1 MEGRIPRMKPLRSA
15 FAILLLATACN
26 RTPSPT
32 PAVVA
37 ATPAGTKII
46 FVEPDPPAV
55 SVLPDAM
62 PDAIDATRSGS
73 DIYAAFED
81 GLAEPGC
88 EAGASARWR
97 VHYANATGR
106 LANARDDALPL
117 FGYVVDAMR
126 AQGLP
131 TEYALIPF
139 VESRYRPDARSDGGP
154 AGLWQMI
161 GITARRQGVSM
172 RAGYDGRLSPVES
185 TRAAVRYLKLLDR
198 TFAGNWRLVAMAYN
212 AGEGAVLAAVK
223 RSGHGVRNV
232 DANAL
237 TGLSPI
243 THAYTRKLQAL
254 SCLLQEAHARAA
266 WQDAIDRPVPL
277 LVDVRLTAG
286 NGSLAAWASRNRI
299 DANALRR
306 LNPAFPRGA
315 LAGRVPDLLAPAV
328 APQRQPVRAFLP
340 RIAPIARDNG
350 WSRRMHVVAA
360 GETLADIAHRNG
372 LATRALAARNGL
384 KADDTVRPGMV
395 LDIGRE

>member
-1 MEGRIPRMKPLRSA
+1 MTPARPAYA
-15 FAILLLATACN
+15 FAILLLAAACT
-26 RTPSPT
+26 RTPSPE
-32 PAVVA
+32 AAVA
-37 ATPAGTKII
+37 AAPASTNII

-55 SVLPDAM
+55 SVLPDEA

-97 VHYANATGR
+97 AHYANTAGR
-106 LANARDDALPL
+106 LANARDDAMPL

-126 AQGLP
+126 AQHLP

-139 VESRYRPDARSDGGP
+139 VESRYHPDARSDGGP

-198 TFAGNWRLVAMAYN
+198 TFAGNWRLAAMAYN
-212 AGEGAVLAAVK
+212 AGEGAVLAALK
-223 RSGHGVRNV
+223 RGGHGVR
-232 DANAL
+232 DADAGAVS
-237 TGLSPI
+237 GLSPI
-243 THAYTRKLQAL
+243 TLAYPRKLQAL

-277 LVDVRLTAG
+277 LVDIRLPAG
-286 NGSLAAWASRNRI
+286 SGSLDAWATRHGL
-299 DANALRR
+299 DAHALRR
-306 LNPAFPRGA
+306 MNPAFPQGA
-315 LAGRVPDLLAPAV
+315 LAGRVPDLLAPAQ
-328 APQRQPVRAFLP
+328 APASQPVRAFLP
-340 RIAPIARDNG
+340 RTPPIARDNG
-350 WSRRMHVVAA
+350 WSRRVHVVAA

-384 KADDTVRPGMV
+384 EADDTVRPGMV
-395 LDIGRE
+395 LDLGRE

>member
-1 MEGRIPRMKPLRSA
+1 MTPSRPAYA
-15 FAILLLATACN
+15 FAILLLAAACT
-26 RTPSPT
+26 RTPSPE
-32 PAVVA
+32 AAVA
-37 ATPAGTKII
+37 AAPASTNII

-55 SVLPDAM
+55 SVLPDEA

-97 VHYANATGR
+97 AHYANTAGR
-106 LANARDDALPL
+106 LANARDDAMPL

-126 AQGLP
+126 AQHLP

-139 VESRYRPDARSDGGP
+139 VESRYHPDARSDGGP

-172 RAGYDGRLSPVES
+172 RPGYDGRLSPVES

-198 TFAGNWRLVAMAYN
+198 TFAGNWRLAAMAYN
-212 AGEGAVLAAVK
+212 AGEGAVLAGLK
-223 RSGHGVRNV
+223 RSGHGVR
-232 DANAL
+232 DADAGAVS
-237 TGLSPI
+237 GLSPI
-243 THAYTRKLQAL
+243 TLAYPRKLQAL

-277 LVDVRLTAG
+277 LVDIRLPAG
-286 NGSLAAWASRNRI
+286 SGSLDAWASRHGL
-299 DANALRR
+299 DAHALRR
-306 LNPAFPRGA
+306 MNPAFPQGA
-315 LAGRVPDLLAPAV
+315 LAGRVPDLLAPAQ
-328 APQRQPVRAFLP
+328 APASQPVRAFLP
-340 RIAPIARDNG
+340 RTPPIARDNG
-350 WSRRMHVVAA
+350 WSRRVHVVAA

-384 KADDTVRPGMV
+384 EADDTVRPGMV
-395 LDIGRE
+395 LDLGRE

>member
-1 MEGRIPRMKPLRSA
+1 MTPSRPAYA
-15 FAILLLATACN
+15 FAILLLAAACT
-26 RTPSPT
+26 RTPSPE
-32 PAVVA
+32 AAVA
-37 ATPAGTKII
+37 AAPASTNII

-55 SVLPDAM
+55 SVLPDEA

-97 VHYANATGR
+97 AHYANTAGR
-106 LANARDDALPL
+106 LANARDDAMPL

-126 AQGLP
+126 AQHLP

-139 VESRYRPDARSDGGP
+139 VESRYHPDARSDGGP

-172 RAGYDGRLSPVES
+172 RPGYDGRLSPVES

-198 TFAGNWRLVAMAYN
+198 TFAGNWRLAAMAYN
-212 AGEGAVLAAVK
+212 AGEGAVLAGLK
-223 RSGHGVRNV
+223 RSGHGVR
-232 DANAL
+232 DADAGAVS
-237 TGLSPI
+237 GLSPI
-243 THAYTRKLQAL
+243 TLAYPRKLQAL

-277 LVDVRLTAG
+277 LVDIRLPAG
-286 NGSLAAWASRNRI
+286 SGSLDAWATRHGL
-299 DANALRR
+299 DAHALRR
-306 LNPAFPRGA
+306 MNPAFPQGA
-315 LAGRVPDLLAPAV
+315 LAGRVPDLLAPAQ
-328 APQRQPVRAFLP
+328 APASQPVRAFLP
-340 RIAPIARDNG
+340 RTPPIARDNG
-350 WSRRMHVVAA
+350 WSRRVHVVAA

-384 KADDTVRPGMV
+384 EADDTVRPGMV
-395 LDIGRE
+395 LDLGRE

>member
-1 MEGRIPRMKPLRSA
+1 MTPSRAAYA
-15 FAILLLATACN
+15 FAILLLAAACT
-26 RTPSPT
+26 RTPSPET
-32 PAVVA
+32 AVA
-37 ATPAGTKII
+37 AAPASTNII

-55 SVLPDAM
+55 SVLPDEAA
-62 PDAIDATRSGS
+62 DAIDATRSGS

-97 VHYANATGR
+97 AHYANTAGR
-106 LANARDDALPL
+106 LANARDDAMPL

-126 AQGLP
+126 AQHLP

-139 VESRYRPDARSDGGP
+139 VESRYHPDARSDGGP

-198 TFAGNWRLVAMAYN
+198 TFAGNWRLAAMAYN
-212 AGEGAVLAAVK
+212 AGEGAVLAALK
-223 RSGHGVRNV
+223 RSGHGVR
-232 DANAL
+232 DADAGAVS
-237 TGLSPI
+237 GLSPI
-243 THAYTRKLQAL
+243 TLAYPRKLQAL

-277 LVDVRLTAG
+277 LVDIRLPAG
-286 NGSLAAWASRNRI
+286 SGSLDAWATRHGL
-299 DANALRR
+299 DAHALRR
-306 LNPAFPRGA
+306 MNPAFPQGA
-315 LAGRVPDLLAPAV
+315 LAGRVPDLLAPAQ
-328 APQRQPVRAFLP
+328 APASQPVRAFLP
-340 RIAPIARDNG
+340 RTPPIARDNG
-350 WSRRMHVVAA
+350 WSRRVHVVAA

-384 KADDTVRPGMV
+384 EADDTVRPGMV
-395 LDIGRE
+395 LDLGRE

>member
-1 MEGRIPRMKPLRSA
+1 MTPSRPAYA
-15 FAILLLATACN
+15 FVILLLAAACT
-26 RTPSPT
+26 RTPSPE
-32 PAVVA
+32 AAVA
-37 ATPAGTKII
+37 AAPASTNII

-55 SVLPDAM
+55 SVLPDEA

-97 VHYANATGR
+97 AHYANTAGR
-106 LANARDDALPL
+106 LANARDDAMPL

-126 AQGLP
+126 AQHLP

-139 VESRYRPDARSDGGP
+139 VESRYHPDARSDGGP

-198 TFAGNWRLVAMAYN
+198 TFAGNWRLAAMAYN
-212 AGEGAVLAAVK
+212 AGEGAVLAALK
-223 RSGHGVRNV
+223 PSGHGVR
-232 DANAL
+232 DADAGAVS
-237 TGLSPI
+237 GLSPI
-243 THAYTRKLQAL
+243 TLAYPRKLQAL

-277 LVDVRLTAG
+277 LVDIRLPAG
-286 NGSLAAWASRNRI
+286 SGSLDAWATRHGL
-299 DANALRR
+299 DAHALRR
-306 LNPAFPRGA
+306 MNPAFPQGA
-315 LAGRVPDLLAPAV
+315 LAGRVPDLLAPAQ
-328 APQRQPVRAFLP
+328 APASQPVRAFLP
-340 RIAPIARDNG
+340 RTPPIARDNG
-350 WSRRMHVVAA
+350 WSRRVHVVAA

-384 KADDTVRPGMV
+384 EADDTVRPGMV
-395 LDIGRE
+395 LDLGRE

>member
-1 MEGRIPRMKPLRSA
+1 MTPSRPAYA
-15 FAILLLATACN
+15 FAILLLAAACT
-26 RTPSPT
+26 RTPSPE
-32 PAVVA
+32 AAVA
-37 ATPAGTKII
+37 AAPASTNII

-55 SVLPDAM
+55 SVLPDEA

-97 VHYANATGR
+97 AHYANTAGR
-106 LANARDDALPL
+106 LANARDDAMPL

-126 AQGLP
+126 AQHLP

-139 VESRYRPDARSDGGP
+139 VESRYHPDARSDGGP

-198 TFAGNWRLVAMAYN
+198 TFAGNWRLAARAYN
-212 AGEGAVLAAVK
+212 AGEGAVLAALK
-223 RSGHGVRNV
+223 RSGHGVR
-232 DANAL
+232 DADAGAVS
-237 TGLSPI
+237 GLSPI
-243 THAYTRKLQAL
+243 TLAYPRKLQAL

-277 LVDVRLTAG
+277 LVDIRLPAG
-286 NGSLAAWASRNRI
+286 SGSLDAWATRHGL
-299 DANALRR
+299 DAHALRR
-306 LNPAFPRGA
+306 MNPAFPQGA
-315 LAGRVPDLLAPAV
+315 LAGRVPDLLAPAQ
-328 APQRQPVRAFLP
+328 APASQPVRAFLP
-340 RIAPIARDNG
+340 RTPPIARDNG
-350 WSRRMHVVAA
+350 WSRRVHVVAA

-384 KADDTVRPGMV
+384 EADDTVRPGMV
-395 LDIGRE
+395 LDLGRE

>member
-1 MEGRIPRMKPLRSA
+1 MTPSRPAYA
-15 FAILLLATACN
+15 FAILLLAAACTG
-26 RTPSPT
+26 TPSPE
-32 PAVVA
+32 AAVA
-37 ATPAGTKII
+37 AAPASTNII

-55 SVLPDAM
+55 SVLPDEAA
-62 PDAIDATRSGS
+62 DAIDATRSGS

-97 VHYANATGR
+97 AHYANTAGR
-106 LANARDDALPL
+106 LANARDDAMPL

-126 AQGLP
+126 AQHLP

-139 VESRYRPDARSDGGP
+139 VESRYHPDARSDGGP

-198 TFAGNWRLVAMAYN
+198 TFAGNWRLAAMAYN
-212 AGEGAVLAAVK
+212 AGEGAVLAALK
-223 RSGHGVRNV
+223 RSGHGVR
-232 DANAL
+232 DADAGAVS
-237 TGLSPI
+237 GLSPI
-243 THAYTRKLQAL
+243 TLAYPRKLQAL

-277 LVDVRLTAG
+277 LVDIRLPAG
-286 NGSLAAWASRNRI
+286 SGSLDAWATRHGL
-299 DANALRR
+299 DAHALRR
-306 LNPAFPRGA
+306 MNPAFPQGA
-315 LAGRVPDLLAPAV
+315 LAGRVPDLLAPAQ
-328 APQRQPVRAFLP
+328 APASQPVRAFLP
-340 RIAPIARDNG
+340 RTPPIARDNG
-350 WSRRMHVVAA
+350 WSRRVHVVAA

-384 KADDTVRPGMV
+384 EADDTVRPGMV
-395 LDIGRE
+395 LDLGRE

>member
-1 MEGRIPRMKPLRSA
+1 MKSLRSA
-15 FAILLLATACN
+15 FAIVLLAAACT

-32 PAVVA
+32 PTVA
-37 ATPAGTKII
+37 AAAPASTNII
-46 FVEPDPPAV
+46 FVEPDPPAASIV
-55 SVLPDAM
+55 PNATT
-62 PDAIDATRSGS
+62 DAIDATRSGS

-88 EAGASARWR
+88 EDGASTRWR
-97 VHYANATGR
+97 AHYANATQR
-106 LANARDDALPL
+106 LANARDDAMPL

-126 AQGLP
+126 AENLP

-139 VESRYRPDARSDGGP
+139 VESRYHPEARSDGGP

-161 GITARRQGVSM
+161 ALTARRQGVSI
-172 RAGYDGRLSPVES
+172 RNGYDGRLSPVES

-212 AGEGAVLAAVK
+212 AGEGAVLGAIR
-223 RSGHGVRNV
+223 RSGHGVR
-232 DANAL
+232 DADAGAL

-243 THAYTRKLQAL
+243 TLAYARKLQAL

-277 LVDVRLTAG
+277 LVDVRLPAG
-286 NGSLAAWASRNRI
+286 SGSLDAWATRHGL

-306 LNPAFPRGA
+306 MNPAFPRGV
-315 LAGRVPDLLAPAV
+315 LGGRIPDLLTPAI
-328 APQRQPVRAFLP
+328 AATGKPPVRAFLP
-340 RIAPIARDNG
+340 RTAPVVRDNG
-350 WSRRMHVVAA
+350 WSRRVHVVVA
-360 GETLADIAHRNG
+360 GESLADIAHRNG
-372 LATRALAARNGL
+372 LSTRALATRNGL
-384 KADDTVRPGMV
+384 EADDTVRPGMV

>member
-1 MEGRIPRMKPLRSA
+1 MKPIRSA

-32 PAVVA
+32 AAVA
-37 ATPAGTKII
+37 ATPNATKII
-46 FVEPDPPAV
+46 FVEPEPQAV
-55 SVLPDAM
+55 SVLPDAAA
-62 PDAIDATRSGS
+62 DAIDPARSGTE
-73 DIYAAFED
+73 IYAAFED

-88 EAGASARWR
+88 EAGASPRWR
-97 VHYANATGR
+97 AHYANATGR
-106 LANARDDALPL
+106 LANARDDVLPL

-126 AQGLP
+126 AEKLP

-139 VESRYRPDARSDGGP
+139 VESRYHPEARSDGGP

-172 RAGYDGRLSPVES
+172 RGDYDGRLSPVES

-223 RSGHGVRNV
+223 RSGHGVRDA

-237 TGLSPI
+237 SGLSPI
-243 THAYTRKLQAL
+243 TLAYARKLQAL

-277 LVDVRLTAG
+277 LVGMHLPSG
-286 NGSLAAWASRNRI
+286 SGSLDAWATRHGL
-299 DANALRR
+299 DADALRR
-306 LNPAFPRGA
+306 MNPAFPRGA
-315 LAGRVPDLLAPAV
+315 LSGRVPDLLAPASR
-328 APQRQPVRAFLP
+328 PPIRAFLP
-340 RIAPIARDNG
+340 RTAPVARDNG
-350 WSRRMHVVAA
+350 WSRRLHVVVA
-360 GETLADIAHRNG
+360 GETLADIAHGNG
-372 LATRALAARNGL
+372 LATRTLAARNGL
-384 KADDTVRPGMV
+384 AANDTVRPGMV
-395 LDIGRE
+395 LDLGRE

>member
-1 MEGRIPRMKPLRSA
+1 MTPSRPAYA
-15 FAILLLATACN
+15 FVILLLAAACT
-26 RTPSPT
+26 RTPSPE
-32 PAVVA
+32 AAVA
-37 ATPAGTKII
+37 AAPASTNII

-55 SVLPDAM
+55 SVLPDEA

-97 VHYANATGR
+97 AHYANTAGR
-106 LANARDDALPL
+106 LANARDDAMPL

-126 AQGLP
+126 AQHLP

-139 VESRYRPDARSDGGP
+139 VESRYHPDARSDGGP

-172 RAGYDGRLSPVES
+172 RPGYDGRLSPVES

-198 TFAGNWRLVAMAYN
+198 TFAGNWRLAAMAYN
-212 AGEGAVLAAVK
+212 AGEGAVLAALK
-223 RSGHGVRNV
+223 RSGHGVR
-232 DANAL
+232 DADAGAVS
-237 TGLSPI
+237 GLSPI
-243 THAYTRKLQAL
+243 TLAYPRKLQAL

-277 LVDVRLTAG
+277 LVDIRLPAG
-286 NGSLAAWASRNRI
+286 SGSLDAWATRHGL
-299 DANALRR
+299 DAHALRR
-306 LNPAFPRGA
+306 MNPAFPQGA
-315 LAGRVPDLLAPAV
+315 LAGRVPDLLAPAQ
-328 APQRQPVRAFLP
+328 APASQPVRAFLP
-340 RIAPIARDNG
+340 RTPPIARDNG
-350 WSRRMHVVAA
+350 WSRRVHVVAA

-384 KADDTVRPGMV
+384 EADDTVRPGMV
-395 LDIGRE
+395 LDLGRE

>member
-1 MEGRIPRMKPLRSA
+1 MKPLPGA
-15 FAILLLATACN
+15 LALLLLATACT
-26 RTPSPT
+26 RTPSPAST
-32 PAVVA
+32 VA
-37 ATPAGTKII
+37 IAAPTSTNII
-46 FVEPDPPAV
+46 FVEPEPRAV
-55 SVLPDAM
+55 SVLPDATT
-62 PDAIDATRSGS
+62 DAIDTARSGS

-88 EAGASARWR
+88 TAGASARWR
-97 VHYANATGR
+97 THYANAAGR

-126 AQGLP
+126 AQNLP

-139 VESRYRPDARSDGGP
+139 VESRYHPDARSDAGP

-198 TFAGNWRLVAMAYN
+198 TFAGNWRLAAMAYN
-212 AGEGAVLAAVK
+212 AGEGAVLAAVR
-223 RSGHGVRNV
+223 RSGHGVRDA
-232 DANAL
+232 DANSLA
-237 TGLSPI
+237 GLSPI
-243 THAYTRKLQAL
+243 TLAYARKLQAL

-277 LVDVRLTAG
+277 LVDVRLSAG
-286 NGSLAAWASRNRI
+286 SGSLDAWASRNRL
-299 DANALRR
+299 DPNALRR
-306 LNPAFPRGA
+306 MNPAFPRGA
-315 LAGRVPDLLAPAV
+315 LAGRVPALLAPA
-328 APQRQPVRAFLP
+328 PRQPVRAFLP
-340 RIAPIARDNG
+340 RTTPIARDNG

-384 KADDTVRPGMV
+384 ASGDTVRPGMV
-395 LDIGRE
+395 LDLGRE

>member
-1 MEGRIPRMKPLRSA
+1 MKPIRSA

-32 PAVVA
+32 PVVPAVPS
-37 ATPAGTKII
+37 ATKVI
-46 FVEPDPPAV
+46 FIEPDPQAI
-55 SVLPDAM
+55 SMLPDEKS
-62 PDAIDATRSGS
+62 PAIDATRSGIE
-73 DIYAAFED
+73 IYAAFED

-88 EAGASARWR
+88 EAGASQRWR
-97 VHYANATGR
+97 AHYANATGR

-126 AQGLP
+126 AENLP

-139 VESRYRPDARSDGGP
+139 VESRYHPEARSAGGP

-172 RAGYDGRLSPVES
+172 RGNYDGRLSPVES

-223 RSGHGVRNV
+223 RSGHGVRDA

-237 TGLSPI
+237 AGLSPI
-243 THAYTRKLQAL
+243 TLAYARKLQAL

-277 LVDVRLTAG
+277 LVDMRLPAG
-286 NGSLAAWASRNRI
+286 SGSLDAWATRHGL
-299 DANALRR
+299 DADALRR
-306 LNPAFPRGA
+306 MNPAFPRGA
-315 LAGRVPDLLAPAV
+315 LSGRVPDLLTPAI
-328 APQRQPVRAFLP
+328 AATDKPPVRAFLP
-340 RIAPIARDNG
+340 RIAPVARDNG
-350 WSRRMHVVAA
+350 WSRRVHVVVA
-360 GETLADIAHRNG
+360 GETLADIAHGNG
-372 LATRALAARNGL
+372 LATRTLAARNGL
-384 KADDTVRPGMV
+384 EADDTVRPGMV
-395 LDIGRE
+395 LDLGRE

>member
-1 MEGRIPRMKPLRSA
+1 MTPSRPAYA
-15 FAILLLATACN
+15 FAILLLAAACT
-26 RTPSPT
+26 RTPSPE
-32 PAVVA
+32 AAVA
-37 ATPAGTKII
+37 AAPASTNII

-55 SVLPDAM
+55 SVLPDEA

-97 VHYANATGR
+97 AHYANTAGR
-106 LANARDDALPL
+106 LANARDDAMPL

-126 AQGLP
+126 AQHLP

-139 VESRYRPDARSDGGP
+139 VESRYHPDARSDGGP

-198 TFAGNWRLVAMAYN
+198 TFAGNWRLAAMAYN
-212 AGEGAVLAAVK
+212 AGEGAVLAALK
-223 RSGHGVRNV
+223 RSGHGVR
-232 DANAL
+232 DADAGAVS
-237 TGLSPI
+237 GLSPI
-243 THAYTRKLQAL
+243 TLAYPRKLQAL

-277 LVDVRLTAG
+277 LVDIRLPTG
-286 NGSLAAWASRNRI
+286 SGSLDAWASRHGL
-299 DANALRR
+299 DAHALRR
-306 LNPAFPRGA
+306 MNPAFPQGA
-315 LAGRVPDLLAPAV
+315 LAGRVPDLLAPAQ
-328 APQRQPVRAFLP
+328 APASQPVRAFLP
-340 RIAPIARDNG
+340 RTPPIARDNG
-350 WSRRMHVVAA
+350 WSRRVHVVAA

-384 KADDTVRPGMV
+384 EADDTVRPGMV
-395 LDIGRE
+395 LDLGRE

>member
-1 MEGRIPRMKPLRSA
+1 MTPSRPAYA
-15 FAILLLATACN
+15 FVILLLAAACT
-26 RTPSPT
+26 RTPSPE
-32 PAVVA
+32 AAVA
-37 ATPAGTKII
+37 AAPASTNII

-55 SVLPDAM
+55 SVLPDEA

-97 VHYANATGR
+97 AHYANTAGR
-106 LANARDDALPL
+106 LANARDDAMPL

-126 AQGLP
+126 AQHLP

-139 VESRYRPDARSDGGP
+139 VESRYHPDARSDGGP

-172 RAGYDGRLSPVES
+172 RPGYDGRLSPVES

-198 TFAGNWRLVAMAYN
+198 TFAGNWRLAAMAYN
-212 AGEGAVLAAVK
+212 AGEGAVLAGLK
-223 RSGHGVRNV
+223 RSGHGVR
-232 DANAL
+232 DADAGAVS
-237 TGLSPI
+237 GLSPI
-243 THAYTRKLQAL
+243 TLAYPRKLQAL

-277 LVDVRLTAG
+277 LVDIRLPAG
-286 NGSLAAWASRNRI
+286 SGSLDAWATRHGL
-299 DANALRR
+299 DAHALRR
-306 LNPAFPRGA
+306 MNPAFPQGA
-315 LAGRVPDLLAPAV
+315 LAGRVPDLLAPAQ
-328 APQRQPVRAFLP
+328 APASQPVRAFLP
-340 RIAPIARDNG
+340 RTPPIARDNG
-350 WSRRMHVVAA
+350 WSRRVHVVAA

-384 KADDTVRPGMV
+384 EADDTVRPGMV
-395 LDIGRE
+395 LDLGRE

>member
-1 MEGRIPRMKPLRSA
+1 MTPSRPAYA
-15 FAILLLATACN
+15 FVILLLAAACT
-26 RTPSPT
+26 RTPSPE
-32 PAVVA
+32 AAVA
-37 ATPAGTKII
+37 AAPASTNII

-55 SVLPDAM
+55 SVLPDEA

-97 VHYANATGR
+97 AHYANTAGR
-106 LANARDDALPL
+106 LANARDDAMPL

-126 AQGLP
+126 AQHLP

-139 VESRYRPDARSDGGP
+139 VESRYHPDARSDGGP

-185 TRAAVRYLKLLDR
+185 TRAAVRYLKLLDH
-198 TFAGNWRLVAMAYN
+198 TFAGNWRLAAMAYN
-212 AGEGAVLAAVK
+212 AGEGAVLAGLK
-223 RSGHGVRNV
+223 RSGHGVR
-232 DANAL
+232 DADAGAVS
-237 TGLSPI
+237 GLSPI
-243 THAYTRKLQAL
+243 TLAYPRKLQAL

-277 LVDVRLTAG
+277 LVDIRLPAG
-286 NGSLAAWASRNRI
+286 SGSLDAWATRHGL
-299 DANALRR
+299 DAHALRR
-306 LNPAFPRGA
+306 MNPAFPQGA
-315 LAGRVPDLLAPAV
+315 LAGRVPDLLAPAQ
-328 APQRQPVRAFLP
+328 APASQPVRAFLP
-340 RIAPIARDNG
+340 RTPPIARDNG
-350 WSRRMHVVAA
+350 WSRRVHVVAA

-384 KADDTVRPGMV
+384 EADDTVRPGMV
-395 LDIGRE
+395 LDLGRE

>member
-1 MEGRIPRMKPLRSA
+1 MTPSRPAYA
-15 FAILLLATACN
+15 FAILLLAAACT
-26 RTPSPT
+26 RTPSPE
-32 PAVVA
+32 AAVA
-37 ATPAGTKII
+37 AAPASTNII

-55 SVLPDAM
+55 SVLPDEAA
-62 PDAIDATRSGS
+62 DAIDATRSGS

-97 VHYANATGR
+97 AHYANTAGR
-106 LANARDDALPL
+106 LANARDDAMPL

-126 AQGLP
+126 AQHLP

-139 VESRYRPDARSDGGP
+139 VESRYHPDARSDGGP

-198 TFAGNWRLVAMAYN
+198 TFAGNWRLAAMAYN
-212 AGEGAVLAAVK
+212 AGEGAVLAALK
-223 RSGHGVRNV
+223 RSGHGVR
-232 DANAL
+232 DADAGAVS
-237 TGLSPI
+237 GLSPI
-243 THAYTRKLQAL
+243 TLAYPRKLQAL

-277 LVDVRLTAG
+277 LVDIRLPAG
-286 NGSLAAWASRNRI
+286 SGSLDAWATRHGL
-299 DANALRR
+299 DAHALRR
-306 LNPAFPRGA
+306 MNPAFPQGA
-315 LAGRVPDLLAPAV
+315 LAGRVPDLLAPAQ
-328 APQRQPVRAFLP
+328 APASQPVRAFLP
-340 RIAPIARDNG
+340 RTPPIARDNG
-350 WSRRMHVVAA
+350 WSRRVHVVAA

-384 KADDTVRPGMV
+384 EADDTVRPGMV
-395 LDIGRE
+395 LDLGRE

>member
-1 MEGRIPRMKPLRSA
+1 MKPLRSA
-15 FAILLLATACN
+15 FAVLLLATACT
-26 RTPSPT
+26 RAPSPA
-32 PAVVA
+32 PAA
-37 ATPAGTKII
+37 AAVKPIAANVI

-55 SVLPDAM
+55 SVLPDEA
-62 PDAIDATRSGS
+62 PEAIDTTRSGI
-73 DIYAAFED
+73 DIYASFED

-97 VHYANATGR
+97 AHYANAAGR

-139 VESRYRPDARSDGGP
+139 VESRYHPEARSDGGP

-161 GITARRQGVSM
+161 GITARRQGIAM

-198 TFAGNWRLVAMAYN
+198 TFAGNWRLAAMAYN

-237 TGLSPI
+237 SGLSPI
-243 THAYTRKLQAL
+243 TVAYTRKLQAL

-277 LVDVRLTAG
+277 LVDVRLPAG
-286 NGSLAAWASRNRI
+286 SGSLDAWASRNRI

-306 LNPAFPRGA
+306 LNPAFPRGT
-315 LAGRVPDLLAPAV
+315 LAGRVPDLLAPAI
-328 APQRQPVRAFLP
+328 APQQRQPVRAFLP
-340 RIAPIARDNG
+340 RTSPIARDNG
-350 WSRRMHVVAA
+350 WSRRIHVVVA
-360 GETLADIAHRNG
+360 GETLADIAHHNG

-384 KADDTVRPGMV
+384 DSGDTVRPGMV
-395 LDIGRE
+395 LDLGRE